1 MQSNARGMHKS
12 VSSMRLPVFSTC
24 LFVCLYLCVHI
35 FPRPEY
41 FVQTSLPQHDPLS
54 SCWTCFEVIKLVTFQ

>member
-41 FVQTSLPQHDPLS
+41 FVQTSPHLNMILFPPVEPVS
-54 SCWTCFEVIKLVTFQ
+54 KS